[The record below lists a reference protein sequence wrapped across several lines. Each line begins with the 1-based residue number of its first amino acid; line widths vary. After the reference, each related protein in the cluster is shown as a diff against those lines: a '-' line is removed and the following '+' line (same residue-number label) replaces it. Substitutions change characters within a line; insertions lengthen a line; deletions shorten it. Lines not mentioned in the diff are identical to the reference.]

1 MKCRHSNL
9 QRKLISLAKRLSGAM
24 MSEIITYQCELK
36 DGIHARPAGHIERLC
51 NTFQS
56 EVCWNNIRSGIQGNG
71 KSALSIV
78 ATDTL
83 LNDAC
88 EITISGKMLQTRLS
102 S

>member
-1 MKCRHSNL
+1 
-9 QRKLISLAKRLSGAM
+9 
-24 MSEIITYQCELK
+24 
-36 DGIHARPAGHIERLC
+36 
-51 NTFQS
+51 
-56 EVCWNNIRSGIQGNG
+56 VCWNNIRSGIQGNG

-88 EITISGKMLQTRLS
+88 EITISGKMLQTLLS